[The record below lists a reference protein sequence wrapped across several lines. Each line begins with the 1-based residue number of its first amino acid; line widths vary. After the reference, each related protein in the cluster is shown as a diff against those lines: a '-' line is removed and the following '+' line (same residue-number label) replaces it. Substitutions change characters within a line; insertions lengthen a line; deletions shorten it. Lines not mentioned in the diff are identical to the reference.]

1 MRIGF
6 FIPGG
11 RRHHVEEI
19 HLKHMCKL
27 LFGGKVTEILNN
39 GEKCITTLGTLKNPL
54 FGDEI
59 KSDLVKDNCW

>member
-1 MRIGF
+1 M
-6 FIPGG
+6 
-11 RRHHVEEI
+11 EEI

-39 GEKCITTLGTLKNPL
+39 GERCITNLGTLRNPL

-59 KSDLVKDNCW
+59 KGDLVKDNCW